1 MKLKNTI
8 LFLVGLLYLTACGG
22 GSSDGEKVD
31 DIDKQKP
38 TITIIAPASNSSF
51 NAGSDLTV
59 EIDASDDIE
68 LNNYVISIQ
77 MSGAKSVKTVE
88 EFSFNSQS
96 DTDKNGNELPTIKG
110 QKSVKLDFEIVINEF
125 AEAGVY
131 TLTCTVVD
139 AAGNQEEKETEFTI
153 ERI

>member
-31 DIDKQKP
+31 DVDKQKP
-38 TITIIAPASNSSF
+38 TVSIVAPALHSSF
-51 NAGSDLTV
+51 NAGSDLTI

-68 LNNYVISIQ
+68 LNNYVITIQ
-77 MSGAKSVKTVE
+77 MSGTKSLKTVE

-96 DTDKNGNELPTIKG
+96 DTDKNGNEVPAIKG
-110 QKSVKLDFEIVINEF
+110 EKSTKLNFEISINEF

-131 TLTCTVVD
+131 TLTCKVFD
-139 AAGNQEEKETEFTI
+139 AAGNKEEKETEFTI

>member
-31 DIDKQKP
+31 DVDKQKP
-38 TITIIAPASNSSF
+38 IVNIIAPSSNSSF
-51 NAGSDLTV
+51 NAGSDLTI

-68 LNNYVISIQ
+68 LNNYVITIQ
-77 MSGAKSVKTVE
+77 LTGTKSVKTVE

-110 QKSVKLDFEIVINEF
+110 EKSAKLNFELSINEF

-131 TLTCTVVD
+131 TLTCMVYD
-139 AAGNQEEKETEFTI
+139 AAGNKEEKDTEFTI
-153 ERI
+153 ERN

>member
-31 DIDKQKP
+31 DVDKQKP
-38 TITIIAPASNSSF
+38 TVSVVAPALHSSF
-51 NAGSDLTV
+51 NAGSDLTI
-59 EIDASDDIE
+59 EINASDDIE
-68 LNNYVISIQ
+68 LNNYVITIQ
-77 MSGAKSVKTVE
+77 MSGTKSVKTVE

-96 DTDKNGNELPTIKG
+96 DTDKNGNELPAIKG
-110 QKSVKLDFEIVINEF
+110 EKSKKLNFEISINEF

-131 TLTCTVVD
+131 TLTCKVFD
-139 AAGNQEEKETEFTI
+139 AAGNKEEKETEFTI